1 MIDTT
6 FSMVRVRN
14 IMRRDLMENWKSN
27 LYGLLGIFA
36 AFFFPMLGL
45 LWSAEDGVE
54 TVYPEVYSFYRFC
67 GNMLGVI
74 GMVVSFAMLFYAS
87 RIMKCM
93 DSKEKRISYLLLPAT
108 KLEKFFSRAVFVTI
122 GTLLM
127 VLVALLALELTH
139 YLLLPLF
146 GLPAI
151 YSQSILVEV
160 FSLKWATHA
169 SVDATGEPV
178 YSWWLMQL
186 LGWIFCLWNHSLFI
200 LGGSFWYK
208 HPFLKTI
215 GTCLAV
221 TILGGILFAS
231 LAEGGALI
239 RLSEWIQEHFQDTP
253 QFADGV
259 LAIITTFFFLLTLFN
274 WWLSYRLFTRS
285 QVIKRK
291 LWRL

>member
-1 MIDTT
+1 MDTT
-6 FSMVRVRN
+6 FSLTRVRN
-14 IMRRDLMENWKSN
+14 IMRRDLIENWKSN

-45 LWSAEDGVE
+45 LQSAEEGF
-54 TVYPEVYSFYRFC
+54 PEIYSFHRFC

-93 DSKEKRISYLLLPAT
+93 DSKEKRIFYLLLPAT

-160 FSLKWATHA
+160 FSMKWATHA

-221 TILGGILFAS
+221 TILGGIMFAS

>member
-1 MIDTT
+1 MDTT
-6 FSMVRVRN
+6 FSMARVRN
-14 IMRRDLMENWKSN
+14 IMQRDLIKNWKSN

-36 AFFFPMLGL
+36 AFFFPMLGF
-45 LWSAEDGVE
+45 LWSAEDWVE
-54 TVYPEVYSFYRFC
+54 TGFPEVYSFHRFC

-74 GMVVSFAMLFYAS
+74 GMVVSFAMIFYAS

-93 DSKEKRISYLLLPAT
+93 DSKENRISYLLLPAT
-108 KLEKFFSRAVFVTI
+108 KLEKFFSRAVLVTI

-146 GLPAI
+146 DLPTV
-151 YSQSILVEV
+151 YSQSLLVEV
-160 FSLKWATHA
+160 FSMKWATHA
-169 SVDATGEPV
+169 SVDVTGEPV

-221 TILGGILFAS
+221 TILGGIMFAS
-231 LAEGGALI
+231 LAEGGSLI
-239 RLSEWIQEHFQDTP
+239 RFSEWIKEHFQDTP
-253 QFADGV
+253 QFVDGV
-259 LAIITTFFFLLTLFN
+259 LASIAAFFLLFTLFN